1 MDGVTEEVIDLA
13 QQAIDGVTRSGN
25 NWAAIIMLV
34 GLLGFL
40 GIAWM
45 VASRSMKER
54 GARFAAREKQ
64 NRADEQ
70 ERIAEIKSDFE
81 AQLERERITQ
91 DFVAR
96 MNDRYDATLNRVT
109 EAFGENSAVLRQ
121 AKDEI
126 RRNSE
131 SLDRNTL
138 LLEKFVPRLPKV
150 NGDRKPQVVNE

>member
-1 MDGVTEEVIDLA
+1 MTEEIVDLA
-13 QQAIDGVTRSGN
+13 QQAVEGVTYSGN
-25 NWAAIIMLV
+25 NWAAIIMLI

-40 GIAWM
+40 AIAWM
-45 VASRSMKER
+45 VASRSMRER
-54 GARFAAREKQ
+54 SARFAAREKQ
-64 NRADEQ
+64 NRADEI

-81 AQLERERITQ
+81 SQLERERITQ
-91 DFVAR
+91 EFVAR

-131 SLDRNTL
+131 AMDRNTS
-138 LLEKFVPRLPKV
+138 LLEKFVPRLPKT
-150 NGDRKPQVVNE
+150 NGERKPVVNE